1 MSCLRS
7 RRSWASRTESHVIQR
22 MMAFMERHYSEPLRL
37 ESMAEMFGY
46 NSGYLGKLFKSHTGL
61 SFNACLNGCGYQRAI
76 ALLEGGMRVRQA
88 AEQVGYASVDYFH
101 AKFKKA
107 TGKSPSSYKKNS
119 DDD

>member
-1 MSCLRS
+1 MSCPPLQEKLGISDR
-7 RRSWASRTESHVIQR
+7 SHVMQR

-61 SFNACLNGCGYQRAI
+61 SFNAYLDRLRIQRAI